1 MNRAV
6 NVETYCQ
13 CKKVYGDHT
22 LFPAQQAS
30 AMNLGNETNIGRIY
44 GSTANAIIFGIR
56 TGVLREPKFA
66 DSRFFISS
74 NMTRDGSYYI

>member
-22 LFPAQQAS
+22 LFPAQQS
-30 AMNLGNETNIGRIY
+30 SEMTLGNESTIGRIY
-44 GSTANAIIFGIR
+44 GIFGIR
-56 TGVLREPKFA
+56 TGFSGRRNLRIPVLFRV
-66 DSRFFISS
+66 I
-74 NMTRDGSYYI
+74 